1 MITMKE
7 YRECKEKVNDFERSV
22 IVAAIVTGKLVNASI
37 YDVTAVVPDS
47 NGGIWLHVGGN
58 AHHMSGKELRSM
70 MKGGG
75 RWVVDFK
82 GVWSDKEYRIFDDKK
97 SANRYYDECMA
108 RTAECSEEGDDYD
121 IEWVDINWYDW
132 ADFPEEALDYA
143 DL

>member
-37 YDVTAVVPDS
+37 SDVTAVVPDS
-47 NGGIWLHVGGN
+47 NGGIWLHVN
-58 AHHMSGKELRSM
+58 DIAHHISGKELRSM

-82 GVWSDKEYRIFDDKK
+82 GVWSGQEYRIFDDKK

-108 RTAECSEEGDDYD
+108 RTAECADEGDDYD
-121 IEWVDINWYDW
+121 IELVDINWYDW

>member
-37 YDVTAVVPDS
+37 SDVTAVVPDS
-47 NGGIWLHVGGN
+47 NGGIWLQEN
-58 AHHMSGKELRSM
+58 DIAHQISGKELSSII
-70 MKGGG
+70 KGGG
-75 RWVVDFK
+75 RWVVEFK
-82 GVWSDKEYRIFDDKK
+82 DINCNREYRIFDDKK

-108 RTAECSEEGDDYD
+108 RTAECADEGDDYD

-132 ADFPEEALDYA
+132 ADFPEEALDFI